1 MLDKLTQTRA
11 VRVQETLFAW
21 KTVDFYG
28 TSFRGTNLAIS
39 VLRITE
45 YTSQP
50 QSLSANRGT
59 HKFYGHLQHND
70 RDAASR
76 FEISFVCTRHELF
89 CIS

>member
-1 MLDKLTQTRA
+1 MLDKLTQTRD
-11 VRVQETLFAW
+11 VRVQETLFAR

-45 YTSQP
+45 YTSQQ
-50 QSLSANRGT
+50 QSLSANGGA
-59 HKFYGHLQHND
+59 HKFYGHQSND
-70 RDAASR
+70 RDAVSR
-76 FEISFVCTRHELF
+76 FQISFVCTRHELF